1 MNRRALVRWGVLLDG
16 AASSWS
22 VSSYDLKLPS
32 KHLQEVSAGL
42 MTDHVRCAPRMNE
55 RDRLLKRLSRK
66 TPPTLFRGSSLQQ
79 SMPRE

>member
-42 MTDHVRCAPRMNE
+42 MTDPCELCPQDE
-55 RDRLLKRLSRK
+55 RARPAAKEAEQEDAAHPLPGQL
-66 TPPTLFRGSSLQQ
+66 PPAVHAT
-79 SMPRE
+79 